1 MAVGKRSEM
10 FAQVTF
16 EKKLVDKM
24 MKKVYSDF
32 LSEDEITDILEGK
45 DLWLDGDEVITRLK
59 SMKKEVEQLELELD
73 DDDEKS
79 EDDGR

>member
-1 MAVGKRSEM
+1 M
-10 FAQVTF
+10 FAQVSF

-24 MKKVYSDF
+24 MKKVYSGF

-45 DLWLDGDEVITRLK
+45 DLWLDGDEVVTRLK
-59 SMKKEVEQLELELD
+59 AMKKEVEQLELELD
-73 DDDEKS
+73 DDDGKP

>member
-1 MAVGKRSEM
+1 
-10 FAQVTF
+10 
-16 EKKLVDKM
+16 

-73 DDDEKS
+73 DDDGKS
-79 EDDGR
+79 EDVGC